1 VSVDFEVREG
11 VGLIT
16 INRPEARNA
25 IDPET
30 GAGVAS
36 ALRSVRE
43 DPALRVAILTGAG
56 DRSFSAGMDLRAF
69 AAGADMAPF
78 GEALRMLDEC
88 EKPVIAAVN
97 GAAVA
102 GGFEIA
108 LRCDLIVAVRAATFG
123 LPEVKR
129 GLVAAGGGTRL
140 PRRIPIAVAL
150 EMGLTGEPISAE
162 EAQRLGLVNR
172 VVEPD
177 DLIPAAL
184 ALAASIAANGPLA
197 VQATKRLMLD
207 EIGPIDMTAIY
218 AVAGPVMASEDAQEG
233 AVAFAEKRPPVWKAR

>member
-1 VSVDFEVREG
+1 MSVEFEVRDA

-30 GAGVAS
+30 GAGIAS
-36 ALRSVRE
+36 ALRTVRN
-43 DPALRVAILTGAG
+43 DASLRAAILTGAG

-69 AAGADMAPF
+69 ASGADMSPF
-78 GEALRMLDEC
+78 GEALQMLDEC
-88 EKPVIAAVN
+88 EKPVIAAIN

-108 LRCDLIVAVRAATFG
+108 LRCDLIVAVREATFG

-150 EMGLTGEPISAE
+150 EMGLTGDPISAE

-172 VVEPD
+172 VVESD
-177 DLIPAAL
+177 ELLPAAFE
-184 ALAASIAANGPLA
+184 LAARIAANGPLA
-197 VQATKRLMLD
+197 VQATKRLMLA
-207 EIGPIDMTAIY
+207 EIGPIDMGAIM
-218 AVAGPVMASEDAQEG
+218 AIAGPVMASEDAREG
-233 AVAFAEKRPPVWKAR
+233 ATAFAERRPPSWKAR